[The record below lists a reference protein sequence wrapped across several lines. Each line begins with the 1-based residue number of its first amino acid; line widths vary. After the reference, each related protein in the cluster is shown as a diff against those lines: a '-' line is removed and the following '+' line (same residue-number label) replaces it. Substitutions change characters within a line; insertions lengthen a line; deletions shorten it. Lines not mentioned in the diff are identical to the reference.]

1 MTAVLIVLLFLIYV
15 MIFNFSAE
23 DATASSGVSQK
34 VTRWLLQMYYKL
46 QGNTGGLT
54 VVIPAGEVDEA
65 EAVIRKLAH
74 FTEYMLVGLLSLWIW
89 LLWKAKRLRYS
100 AFVLAQL
107 VISASLDEFHQYFVP
122 GRYAS
127 IRDVL
132 IDTAGGLTG
141 MLLVLLISL
150 CIRKST
156 KS

>member
-34 VTRWLLQMYYKL
+34 VTRWLLQIYYKL

-89 LLWKAKRLRYS
+89 LLWNAKRLRCC
-100 AFVLAQL
+100 AVVLVQR

-141 MLLVLLISL
+141 MLLVLMVSL

>member
-34 VTRWLLQMYYKL
+34 VTKWLLQIYYKL

-89 LLWKAKRLRYS
+89 LLWKAKRMRCG
-100 AFVLAQL
+100 AFVLVQL

-141 MLLVLLISL
+141 MLLVFLVSL

>member
-23 DATASSGVSQK
+23 NATASVSQK
-34 VTRWLLQMYYKL
+34 VTRWLLQIYYKL
-46 QGNTGGLT
+46 QGNTGGLS

-89 LLWKAKRLRYS
+89 LLWKAKRLRCC
-100 AFVLAQL
+100 AFVLVQL

-141 MLLVLLISL
+141 MLLVFLVSL

>member
-34 VTRWLLQMYYKL
+34 VTKWLLHLYYKL
-46 QGNTGGLT
+46 QGNAGDLIA
-54 VVIPAGEVDEA
+54 VIPAGEVDEA

-74 FTEYMLVGLLSLWIW
+74 FSEYMSVGLVSLWIW
-89 LLWKAKRLRYS
+89 FLWKEKKLFYS
-100 AFVLAQL
+100 ALVLLQL

-122 GRYAS
+122 GRHAS
-127 IRDVL
+127 VRDVL

-141 MLLVLLISL
+141 MLIVFLISL
-150 CIRKST
+150 CIRKSI

>member
-34 VTRWLLQMYYKL
+34 VTKWLLQIYYKL

-89 LLWKAKRLRYS
+89 LLWKAKRLRCS

-107 VISASLDEFHQYFVP
+107 VISASLDELHQYFVP

-141 MLLVLLISL
+141 MLLVLMVSL

>member
-34 VTRWLLQMYYKL
+34 VTKWLLHLYYKL

-89 LLWKAKRLRYS
+89 L
-100 AFVLAQL
+100 VVQL

-141 MLLVLLISL
+141 MLLVFLVSL

>member
-23 DATASSGVSQK
+23 NATASSGVSQK
-34 VTRWLLQMYYKL
+34 VTRWLLRIYYKL
-46 QGNTGGLT
+46 QGNTGGLS

-65 EAVIRKLAH
+65 EAVIRK
-74 FTEYMLVGLLSLWIW
+74 
-89 LLWKAKRLRYS
+89 AKRLRCC
-100 AFVLAQL
+100 AFVLVQL

-141 MLLVLLISL
+141 MLLVFLISL

>member
-23 DATASSGVSQK
+23 NATASSGVSQK
-34 VTRWLLQMYYKL
+34 VTRWLLRIYYKL
-46 QGNTGGLT
+46 R

-74 FTEYMLVGLLSLWIW
+74 FTEYMLVGLISLWIW
-89 LLWKAKRLRYS
+89 LLWKAKRLRCG
-100 AFVLAQL
+100 AFVLVQL
-107 VISASLDEFHQYFVP
+107 MISASLDEFHQYFVP

-141 MLLVLLISL
+141 MLLVFLVSL

>member
-34 VTRWLLQMYYKL
+34 VTRWLLQIYYKL

-54 VVIPAGEVDEA
+54 VIPAGEVDEA

-89 LLWKAKRLRYS
+89 LLWKAKRLRCS
-100 AFVLAQL
+100 AFVLVQL

>member
-1 MTAVLIVLLFLIYV
+1 M
-15 MIFNFSAE
+15 
-23 DATASSGVSQK
+23 
-34 VTRWLLQMYYKL
+34 
-46 QGNTGGLT
+46 
-54 VVIPAGEVDEA
+54 VIPAGEVDEA

-89 LLWKAKRLRYS
+89 LLWKAKRLRCG
-100 AFVLAQL
+100 AFVMVQL
-107 VISASLDEFHQYFVP
+107 MISASLDEFHQYFVP

-141 MLLVLLISL
+141 MLLVFLVNL

>member
-23 DATASSGVSQK
+23 DATSSSGVSQK
-34 VTRWLLQMYYKL
+34 VTRWLLQIYYKL

-89 LLWKAKRLRYS
+89 LLWKAKRLRCG

-122 GRYAS
+122 GRNAS

>member
-23 DATASSGVSQK
+23 NATASTGVSQK
-34 VTRWLLQMYYKL
+34 VTRWLLRIYYKL
-46 QGNTGGLT
+46 QGNTGLT

-89 LLWKAKRLRYS
+89 LLWKAKRLRCC
-100 AFVLAQL
+100 AFVLVQL

-141 MLLVLLISL
+141 MLIVFLVSL

>member
-34 VTRWLLQMYYKL
+34 VTRWLLQIYYKL

-89 LLWKAKRLRYS
+89 LLWKAKRLCCS
-100 AFVLAQL
+100 AFVLVQL

>member
-23 DATASSGVSQK
+23 DATASSGVCQK
-34 VTRWLLQMYYKL
+34 VTRWLLQIYYKL
-46 QGNTGGLT
+46 QGNTGGLS

-89 LLWKAKRLRYS
+89 LLWKAKRLRCS

>member
-34 VTRWLLQMYYKL
+34 VTRWLLHLYYKL

-89 LLWKAKRLRYS
+89 LLWKAKRLRCG
-100 AFVLAQL
+100 AFVLVQL
-107 VISASLDEFHQYFVP
+107 MISASLDEFHQYFVP

-132 IDTAGGLTG
+132 IDTA
-141 MLLVLLISL
+141 V
-150 CIRKST
+150 
-156 KS
+156 

>member
-23 DATASSGVSQK
+23 DANASSGVSQK
-34 VTRWLLQMYYKL
+34 VTRWLLQIYYKL
-46 QGNTGGLT
+46 QGNTGGLS

-89 LLWKAKRLRYS
+89 LLWKAKRLRS
-100 AFVLAQL
+100 GAFVLVQL